1 MLTCVTSVIKYFNIK
16 DVEFLICFL
25 DATEMQRQA
34 PPVQSGLGSKQAQGA
49 QPPQAASATT
59 STRFPGLNRMP
70 DDIDESKHKFLA
82 CINSLLV
89 MYSTVCI
96 QSYSRL
102 YVFMSKSSLD
112 LQNLVSQREKM
123 AMISQHNS
131 TKSQWKMMKMQ
142 TQMLMLSRR

>member
-1 MLTCVTSVIKYFNIK
+1 MLTCVTSVIKYLNIQ

-25 DATEMQRQA
+25 DGTEMERHA

-49 QPPQAASATT
+49 QPPRAASVTT
-59 STRFPGLNRMP
+59 FTGFPGLNLNRMP
-70 DDIDESKHKFLA
+70 DDIDESKHKFLT

-96 QSYSRL
+96 QFYGRL

-112 LQNLVSQREKM
+112 LQNPVSQREKM
-123 AMISQHNS
+123 AMIFQLNS
-131 TKSQWKMMKMQ
+131 TKSRWKMKKMQ
-142 TQMLMLSRR
+142 TQM

>member
-1 MLTCVTSVIKYFNIK
+1 M
-16 DVEFLICFL
+16 E
-25 DATEMQRQA
+25 RQA

-49 QPPQAASATT
+49 QAPQAASATT
-59 STRFPGLNRMP
+59 STGFPGLNLNRMP
-70 DDIDESKHKFLA
+70 DDIDESKHKFA

-102 YVFMSKSSLD
+102 YAFMSKSSLD
-112 LQNLVSQREKM
+112 LQNPVGQREKM
-123 AMISQHNS
+123 AMIFRHNS

-142 TQMLMLSRR
+142 TQM